1 MIYQSPTIEVEL
13 LEDNIAHLC
22 FKAQGSVNK
31 LDRATLDSLSAALD
45 SIKQDSSIK
54 ALMLSSAKD
63 AFIVGADITEFLGL
77 FTEEDA
83 VLHSWL
89 EQANDVF
96 NKLEDLPFP
105 TISAIN
111 GFALGGGCETILATD
126 FRIADTTAR
135 IGLPETK
142 LGIIPG
148 FGGTV
153 RLPRLIGADNALEW
167 ITSGKDQRPDAAL
180 KVGEI
185 GRAHV

>member
-89 EQANDVF
+89 EQADRKSV
-96 NKLEDLPFP
+96 
-105 TISAIN
+105 
-111 GFALGGGCETILATD
+111 
-126 FRIADTTAR
+126 
-135 IGLPETK
+135 
-142 LGIIPG
+142 
-148 FGGTV
+148 V
-153 RLPRLIGADNALEW
+153 
-167 ITSGKDQRPDAAL
+167 
-180 KVGEI
+180 
-185 GRAHV
+185 